1 MKEVNQLSL
10 FFYVKPLLKINF
22 AITASSVQGTNT
34 NWTSSQQMTAFL
46 AGFLWESLFWKV
58 FHGLF
63 RGLFSNFYSN
73 SLF

>member
-34 NWTSSQQMTAFL
+34 NWTSSQQMTAFIDDSV
-46 AGFLWESLFWKV
+46 EV
-58 FHGLF
+58 V
-63 RGLFSNFYSN
+63 
-73 SLF
+73 